1 MLLVE
6 GYLRHLIEL
15 LEKLGRLV
23 SVLNLYE
30 DLELIFLR
38 EIPDIYLMILDV
50 EFALPFY
57 GVNHKSPIKLPSLL
71 GLNMK
76 LKDVWRNL
84 LLDDPDEEFEALIV
98 VLPINRIW
106 VSLDCL
112 VTILVTLCRCL

>member
-1 MLLVE
+1 
-6 GYLRHLIEL
+6 
-15 LEKLGRLV
+15 
-23 SVLNLYE
+23 
-30 DLELIFLR
+30 
-38 EIPDIYLMILDV
+38 MILDG

-76 LKDVWRNL
+76 LEDVWRNL

>member
-1 MLLVE
+1 MRLVE

-15 LEKLGRLV
+15 LEKIGSLV
-23 SVLNLYE
+23 SVLNLDE
-30 DLELIFLR
+30 DFELIFLR
-38 EIPDIYLMILDV
+38 EIPDIYLMILDG

-57 GVNHKSPIKLPSLL
+57 GVYHKSLIKLPSLL

-76 LKDVWRNL
+76 LEDVWRDL
-84 LLDDPDEEFEALIV
+84 LFDDPDEEFEALIV
-98 VLPINRIW
+98 VLPINRIR